1 MDISLLP
8 TAVDVTLYRYNHLD
22 NQMWVRI
29 KNDIDYIPV
38 DDNSVMVSYEQ
49 LSIFLETYYL
59 PEINK
64 IKSVGSEFLHKKVH
78 SPYFIYMMMVDMQN
92 LQYIKFTK
100 SYDKSFSR
108 ILEVDGNKILKFDF
122 KVLSV
127 TIPLHEIF
135 NQAELNQINPIL
147 EKLKILEEDVPY
159 TRIKMIDLLDQ
170 LDAWISVEMDN
181 DIPEDSVDP
190 IPLITMFMDMVDAK
204 VESDNP
210 LVLLV
215 TDY

>member
-38 DDNSVMVSYEQ
+38 DDNSVMLSYDQ

-78 SPYFIYMMMVDMQN
+78 SPYFIYMMMMDMQN

-127 TIPLHEIF
+127 TIPLHELF

-159 TRIKMIDLLDQ
+159 ARIKMIDLLDQ

>member
-8 TAVDVTLYRYNHLD
+8 TAVDVTLYRYTHLD

>member
-1 MDISLLP
+1 MNISLLP

-78 SPYFIYMMMVDMQN
+78 SPYFIYMMMMDMQN

-147 EKLKILEEDVPY
+147 ERLKILEEDVPY
-159 TRIKMIDLLDQ
+159 ARIKMIDLLDQ